1 MPGSSEIK
9 KPFHE
14 YVKKQTDTVVKHVA
28 RPAFF
33 MTWAYKDKP
42 EKTTQLAEQYIIA
55 GNDNDALVIP
65 AGLAFADQQ
74 KIRLGAL
81 SAG

>member
-1 MPGSSEIK
+1 M
-9 KPFHE
+9 
-14 YVKKQTDTVVKHVA
+14 KKQTDTVVKHVA

-42 EKTTQLAEQYIIA
+42 EKTAKLAEQYIIA